1 MMEEN
6 QLEVSKAHFDDYP
19 EIVNLFNKN
28 KVYQFPDG
36 KSLSAE
42 DFDLTMKV
50 KEVQPFYL
58 LRQNGKLIGT
68 SAFFKFI
75 THECLDTDS
84 SFSGF
89 LLIDSENRGG
99 QAISCL
105 YRTILE
111 QIAQLGFSNLFTE
124 ISKYN
129 KPSLSLSRL
138 NGFREYSQTYEDI
151 LHCRS
156 LRSNLPKVIKT
167 FCLSDYYGKEYDL
180 STFEILE
187 EIEDSTRK
195 ETFIRTQ
202 VSKEKLSFKVQDEAT
217 LPYFLKMA
225 LFQLEIVQESGR
237 FYLQADSLSED
248 IEKIQVKIGKR
259 LARLD
264 HKHKRLSL
272 GLASRYFVQAN
283 IVTKQGTIAV
293 QLERCRNQSVEKNH
307 LLKQNFSGYRLK
319 VSHEGSLLF
328 CKGERVVFEDTFIMF
343 SKPLT
348 STLKVKE
355 KPNHLEIIWSYMKA
369 RIKKTISFSE
379 DTMICR
385 YDCNATAK
393 DMMPKLVKQGF
404 RIFNQEHLI
413 EEQMTYKANRPG
425 YYPQEHDDFLRAEV
439 FVGES
444 FDYEIPIE
452 DCHVNY
458 SPLGKASNQM
468 QFRPLSICSPDEFA
482 GSSYQITFSDLTLP
496 KTQPFLD
503 KLGYQPSSKNLL
515 KYISQLILEQEH
527 GYGTK
532 RFLKNRKRYM
542 TSQLVLAHNQLVI
555 PYEATPKDC
564 DHASLSFIFKIK
576 GNLKA
581 LRFHESIPYQN
592 KSHILE
598 SKQQLVVY
606 DEKQDRYICFACKDG
621 VFYSYKENNSLKI
634 RCVFDTSLTHA
645 VNVRI
650 TEYKRS

>member
-36 KSLSAE
+36 RPLTTE

-50 KEVQPFYL
+50 KEVQPFFL
-58 LRQNGKLIGT
+58 LRQNRKLIGT

-99 QAISCL
+99 QAISYL

-202 VSKEKLSFKVQDEAT
+202 VSKEELSFMVQDEAT

-293 QLERCRNQSVEKNH
+293 QLERCHNQSLGESQ
-307 LLKQNFSGYRLK
+307 LLEQSLCGYRLK

-413 EEQMTYKANRPG
+413 KEQTTYKANRPG
-425 YYPQEHDDFLRAEV
+425 YYPQEHDDFLRAEA

-444 FDYEIPIE
+444 FDYEIPSE

-458 SPLGKASNQM
+458 SPFGKASNQM
-468 QFRPLSICSPDEFA
+468 QFRPLSICSSDEFD
-482 GSSYQITFSDLTLP
+482 GSSYQIQFSPLNQLIA
-496 KTQPFLD
+496 QPIFD
-503 KLGYQPSSKNLL
+503 QLGYQPSSKNLL

-564 DHASLSFIFKIK
+564 DHASFSFIFKIK

-581 LRFHESIPYQN
+581 LRFHENIPYQN